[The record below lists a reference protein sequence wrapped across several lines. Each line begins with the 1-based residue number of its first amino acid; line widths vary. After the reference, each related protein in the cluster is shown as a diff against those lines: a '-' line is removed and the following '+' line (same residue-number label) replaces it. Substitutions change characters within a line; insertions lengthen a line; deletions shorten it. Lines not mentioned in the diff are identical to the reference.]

1 MNVASNNSSEVPEFG
16 TTFEVNSY
24 LAVNSCLLVFI
35 AVPGLLLN
43 GLLMITLAGLIAK
56 KQGRAQWIIVLN
68 IALAGLVTILGLAA
82 LSVSRLFLINNV
94 QEGAEWACRISQA
107 AVHISIAIRTAALAV
122 LSVVMYII
130 IKHGLSKVKLYPLTA
145 AIIILWMIV
154 VISGIPY
161 LTPAYEYK
169 AFRKGILIC
178 DTALTRAA
186 YVHISL
192 SILFID
198 IPGRFISV
206 FTVIAA
212 AIHVKRR
219 SVRDYN
225 PIKKSFFR
233 FSVVLLCINIL
244 VALVNIIATLGY
256 VLPIGTSEDVA
267 VLVWLNSTINIAICL
282 PAFVAPVLMMI
293 IFKPIWNAVKS
304 LLTCQR
310 CREPAHGAISM
321 PVPKEAGL
329 RLCIPNTAH
338 V

>member
-1 MNVASNNSSEVPEFG
+1 MICAPVTMNVASNNSSEVPEFG

-43 GLLMITLAGLIAK
+43 GLLVITLAGLMAK
-56 KQGRAQWIIVLN
+56 KQGRAQWIILLN
-68 IALAGLVTILGLAA
+68 IALAGLVTTLGSGT
-82 LSVSRLFLINNV
+82 LSVSRLFLINKE
-94 QEGAEWACRISQA
+94 QESAEWVCRVSQA
-107 AVHISIAIRTAALAV
+107 AFHISIAIRTASLAV
-122 LSVVMYII
+122 LSVIVFII
-130 IKHGLSKVKLYPLTA
+130 IKHGMSKVKLYPLTA

-161 LTPAYEYK
+161 LTPAYEYE
-169 AFRKGILIC
+169 AFRNGILIC
-178 DTALTRAA
+178 DTTLTRVA
-186 YVHISL
+186 YAHISL

-282 PAFVAPVLMMI
+282 PAVVVPVLMMI
-293 IFKPIWNAVKS
+293 IFKPIRNAVKS
-304 LLTCQR
+304 LLTCRR
-310 CREPAHGAISM
+310 CREPAHSAISM
-321 PVPKEAGL
+321 PVP
-329 RLCIPNTAH
+329 N
-338 V
+338 